1 MTDQEPSNR
10 RYWPALIVTA
20 LSLGIGYLLIV
31 TGPKTLPEE
40 KVRQPKS
47 VTVER
52 VIPGS
57 HRISVTAYGTIIP
70 VRQVTLESEVTGRI
84 TRLHP
89 SLIPGGFVQAGEELF
104 GIDDTLT
111 KLSLTEARAAT
122 SRAEASLKES
132 RRKRIEAQQLSDD
145 KVIPA
150 TQLAALEAEEL
161 IQAAERQRLQASE
174 DRIKEMLARHV
185 VRAPFNAVVLDETV
199 EIGQRM
205 NPGFPAATLVGT
217 DAFWVR
223 AALPLDQLRH
233 IRLPADGKP
242 GSSVKVFFDAGA
254 DKAQERTGRVIQ
266 LLSDMEQTGRM
277 ARILIEISNP
287 LESSSGGEGLPLL
300 IGSYVR
306 VEIDAG
312 ELANVIAIQRAALR
326 ESDKIWIVDAK
337 DQLYVRDATVRWEK
351 QETVYLDYNLNP
363 DERLVVSPLRVAL
376 PGMNVRPRETTGGQ

>member
-145 KVIPA
+145 KVIPV

-254 DKAQERTGRVIQ
+254 DKAQERTGRVVQ

-287 LESSSGGEGLPLL
+287 LDPSSGGEGLPLL